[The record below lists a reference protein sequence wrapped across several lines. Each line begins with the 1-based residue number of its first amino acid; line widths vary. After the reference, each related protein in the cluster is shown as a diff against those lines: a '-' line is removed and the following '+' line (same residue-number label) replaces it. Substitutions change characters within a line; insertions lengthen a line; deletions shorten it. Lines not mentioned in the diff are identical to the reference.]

1 MNRINDKGDY
11 LVVLRS
17 YFFSLFHF
25 LWFKFKRFIQKVF
38 CEKGTLK
45 FPKKQMQTLKNIL
58 KEFIS
63 LQSLILPKKNS
74 FTGILKGLCLLIYNT
89 TVFFLITDTLKTDG
103 IEEFLHR
110 TLQVR
115 VRVKSLQV
123 SFFFKKTRPD

>member
-25 LWFKFKRFIQKVF
+25 LWFKFKRFIQEVF
-38 CEKGTLK
+38 CEKGALK
-45 FPKKQMQTLKNIL
+45 FSKKQMQTLKNVL
-58 KEFIS
+58 KELIS